1 MRTIAQ
7 GDRGPSRARDA
18 QRQGRRLSNV
28 GRLGA
33 ALGVTTL
40 LFVQLLHVAAAA
52 ESVAAAAESVAGAGG
67 ARMVGEPPADESLT
81 ALLARLRDDPAVS
94 NDAASVGRLAR
105 KADTDPPSVE
115 RAEARMLVAEAWLG
129 RMHRPNDALGLLREV
144 ADDTAADSL
153 TRRLA
158 EREIV
163 DTLLTE
169 RRLGDA
175 VTEATTHADALD
187 APFVRRV
194 VRWGRRR
201 VIFEACVVELLLFAT
216 LVTMAVVR
224 KRRTAPTRGAR
235 RHDEPYAGE
244 RRVGRA
250 VVGFL
255 PVAGAFAL
263 YLAGVGAFLASRYET
278 GNAAPFVGLAVA
290 SVPVVFLARGW
301 SATGSSRPGARTGRA
316 VLCAASMLASAFVV
330 LDVINPSY
338 LDGFGL

>member
-1 MRTIAQ
+1 MRTLAQ
-7 GDRGPSRARDA
+7 
-18 QRQGRRLSNV
+18 
-28 GRLGA
+28 
-33 ALGVTTL
+33 ALGVTML
-40 LFVQLLHVAAAA
+40 LVLQLLLPVVAAAERVA
-52 ESVAAAAESVAGAGG
+52 E
-67 ARMVGEPPADESLT
+67 ADENLT

-94 NDAASVGRLAR
+94 NDPAAVERLAR
-105 KADTDPPSVE
+105 KADTAPPSVE

-129 RMHRPNDALGLLREV
+129 RMHRPNDALTLLREV

-158 EREIV
+158 ERAIV
-163 DTLLTE
+163 DTLLAE

-187 APFVRRV
+187 AAFVRRI

-201 VIFEACVVELLLFAT
+201 VILQACVVELLLFGA
-216 LVTMAVVR
+216 LVAMAVVR
-224 KRRTAPTRGAR
+224 KRRTVP
-235 RHDEPYAGE
+235 
-244 RRVGRA
+244 GRA

-263 YLAGVGAFLASRYET
+263 YLAGVGAFLACHYET
-278 GNAAPFVGLAVA
+278 GTAAPFIGLAGA
-290 SVPVVFLARGW
+290 SVPVVLLARGW
-301 SATGSSRPGARTGRA
+301 SAAGSSRPGARTGRA
-316 VLCAASMLASAFVV
+316 VVCAASMLASAFVV